1 MRRLNTNVK
10 ILPAKKSMGGKI
22 EIEYYGAEDL
32 DRVYG
37 LLMNKE

>member
-10 ILPAKKSMGGKI
+10 ILPGRKGAGGKI
-22 EIEYYGAEDL
+22 EIEYYGTDDL
-32 DRVYG
+32 DRIYE